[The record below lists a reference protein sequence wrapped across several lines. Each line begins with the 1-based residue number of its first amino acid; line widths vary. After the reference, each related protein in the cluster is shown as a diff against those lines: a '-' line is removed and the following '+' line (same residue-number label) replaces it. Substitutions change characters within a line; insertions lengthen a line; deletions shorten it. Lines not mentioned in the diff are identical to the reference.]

1 LEILVDVMVRTFQ
14 IGCSIL
20 VVFLICILYKIRR
33 MNQEKRNDAMR
44 ALQQFKKLKDKKWS

>member
-1 LEILVDVMVRTFQ
+1 MVRTFQ